1 MLEEQ
6 GGGRYR
12 KAGPSAYRALPA
24 KMMGLD
30 FTQWE
35 EDMTRSKRLLLAR
48 HHCFVSQRTLM
59 FSSHA

>member
-6 GGGRYR
+6 EGGRYR

-35 EDMTRSKRLLLAR
+35 EDMND
-48 HHCFVSQRTLM
+48 QI
-59 FSSHA
+59 